1 MSYIENIKIALQSIR
16 SHLLRTILTAL
27 IIAIGIMALVGI
39 LTAIDAIKD
48 SISNNMN
55 SMGAN
60 SFTMRNSGMGIRV
73 GSGGRRPKP
82 YRDIT
87 YDEAVK
93 FQEEFQF
100 PSVTSVSTVGSQIAT
115 IKYQSKK
122 SNPNITVF
130 GGDINYMT
138 TSGYKMDRGRNFSAQ
153 ECQNG
158 SYVVIL
164 GHETASNIFKNEDPI
179 DKEISIGSGKY
190 KVIGVLEEKGSA
202 FGFGGDKICIV
213 PLINVKQYFTEHRT
227 TYTISVMVNN
237 AQDIDVAVG
246 EATGV
251 FRVIRKVPLNDEDS
265 FGIIKSDSLANIL
278 ISNISFVTIAAT
290 LIGFITLLGAAIGL
304 MNIMLVSVT
313 ERTREIGIRKAIG
326 ATSKLIRRQFVVEA
340 IVICQIGGIFGII
353 LGIAAG
359 NALSIAMGVGFIVPW
374 LWIISGFLLCFF
386 VGLGSGFYPARKA
399 SKLDPIEALRYE

>member
-1 MSYIENIKIALQSIR
+1 
-16 SHLLRTILTAL
+16 
-27 IIAIGIMALVGI
+27 
-39 LTAIDAIKD
+39 
-48 SISNNMN
+48 
-55 SMGAN
+55 
-60 SFTMRNSGMGIRV
+60 
-73 GSGGRRPKP
+73 
-82 YRDIT
+82 
-87 YDEAVK
+87 
-93 FQEEFQF
+93 
-100 PSVTSVSTVGSQIAT
+100 
-115 IKYQSKK
+115 
-122 SNPNITVF
+122 
-130 GGDINYMT
+130 MT
-138 TSGYKMDRGRNFSAQ
+138 TSGYKINRGRNFSPQ
-153 ECQNG
+153 ECQDG
-158 SYVVIL
+158 GYVVIL
-164 GHETASNIFKNEDPI
+164 GHEVALNTFKNEDPI

-202 FGFGGDKICIV
+202 FGFGGDKISIV
-213 PLINVKQYFTEHRT
+213 PLINIKQYFTEHRT

-246 EATGV
+246 EATGI